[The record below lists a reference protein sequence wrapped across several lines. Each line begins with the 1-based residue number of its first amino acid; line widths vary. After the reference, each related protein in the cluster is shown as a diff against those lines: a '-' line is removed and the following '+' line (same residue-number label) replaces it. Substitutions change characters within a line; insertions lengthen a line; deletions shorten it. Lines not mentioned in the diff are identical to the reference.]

1 MLSGSKGSS
10 TYTKNLPVM
19 LHYQLKGGRG
29 LNLKLKLIFIT
40 ILSLSFGLYFI
51 FQGVVCYK
59 KKVIIQ
65 HWSLAEV
72 NYFFISINFFIQT
85 TFIDNNMVELEW
97 IAIRAIP
104 IILLVAY
111 IIYSRVSDIKYGIYN
126 IDEETYKEITK
137 NTLIE
142 NFLQFSMDGSDI
154 RISKTPSYIE
164 YIDKGILIA
173 EYKCI
178 TNYKQFLA
186 SLQRNLKEAK
196 YEKKTRDWI
205 SNILFGIFFVSIPI
219 IFLVVISF

>member
-1 MLSGSKGSS
+1 M
-10 TYTKNLPVM
+10 NL
-19 LHYQLKGGRG
+19 K
-29 LNLKLKLIFIT
+29 LKLKLIFIT

-51 FQGVVCYK
+51 FQGVMCYK

-65 HWSLAEV
+65 HYSAREIS
-72 NYFFISINFFIQT
+72 YFFISINFLIQT

-97 IAIRAIP
+97 IAMGVIP
-104 IILLVAY
+104 IIILVAY

-126 IDEETYKEITK
+126 IDKETYKEILK
-137 NTLIE
+137 NTLNE
-142 NFLQFSMDGSDI
+142 NSIQFSFDGSDI

-164 YIDKGILIA
+164 FIDKGIIIA

-178 TNYKQFLA
+178 TNYKHFLT

-205 SNILFGIFFVSIPI
+205 SNILLGIFLISIPI
-219 IFLVVISF
+219 ILLLITIF